1 MIDDIHHLGLSVR
14 DVEVSASWYVDVLG
28 FSRTGEYSS
37 PDGSRRKVFLRHDH
51 LRARLGL
58 TQHRSRT
65 AERFDETAPGLD
77 HLAFSVSSRDE
88 LDRWVQRFSE
98 AGVRFSS
105 AGTRELDRRRHRAR
119 LPRPG
124 QHPARAVLRP
134 INRRTLNW
142 APRSS

>member
-14 DVEVSASWYVDVLG
+14 DVAVSASWYVDVLG

-37 PDGSRRKVFLRHDH
+37 PDGSRRKVFIRHDH

-88 LDRWVQRFSE
+88 LDRRVQRFSE

-105 AGTRELDRRRHRAR
+105 PAPANSIDGATVLVFRDPDNIQLELFFDPSTAGH
-119 LPRPG
+119 
-124 QHPARAVLRP
+124 
-134 INRRTLNW
+134 
-142 APRSS
+142 